1 MANTGN
7 FFLGTPGQIK
17 TTPTVTPQA
26 SNALQ
31 QLLSQGMQNTNFQ
44 GIEDLARKNFQQKTI
59 PSLAERFTALSGD
72 TRGSSAFQGA
82 LGQAGSDLESQLA
95 ALRGQYGLQ
104 QLSLGLTPQF
114 ENMYQQGQ
122 GGAGAPLAQGI
133 GSGIGYAAPSYLAS
147 LFGGGSGTAGAG
159 SALGG
164 VGGSA
169 ATGTGTALASGA
181 GTAAASGVLPLAAIL
196 GLLAGGYGLYNYLD
210 SQG

>member
-122 GGAGAPLAQGI
+122 G
-133 GSGIGYAAPSYLAS
+133 
-147 LFGGGSGTAGAG
+147 
-159 SALGG
+159 
-164 VGGSA
+164 
-169 ATGTGTALASGA
+169 
-181 GTAAASGVLPLAAIL
+181 
-196 GLLAGGYGLYNYLD
+196 
-210 SQG
+210 